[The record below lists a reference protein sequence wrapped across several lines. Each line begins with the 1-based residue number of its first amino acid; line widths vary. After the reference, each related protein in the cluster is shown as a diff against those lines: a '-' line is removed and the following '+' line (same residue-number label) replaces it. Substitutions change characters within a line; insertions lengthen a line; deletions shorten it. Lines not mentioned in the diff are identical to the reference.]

1 MYRFDNWGKFLV
13 QIFNMQQ
20 IISQKILLTTTIL
33 MTLKNE
39 KANNARNRRIHG
51 LQGEAE

>member
-1 MYRFDNWGKFLV
+1 MYRFDNRRKFLV

-20 IISQKILLTTTIL
+20 IISQKILLTTIL
-33 MTLKNE
+33 ITSKNE
-39 KANNARNRRIHG
+39 KVNNARNRRIHG